1 MNGEAIGVIE
11 TIGMTAA
18 VEAAD
23 SCVKSANVTL
33 IGYELTTGG
42 LVAIKIEGDVG
53 AVKAAI
59 DAGKV
64 SAERIGTVVGTLVIP
79 RPAQNLHKII
89 ESNSTVGIKNTEPEE
104 NLICDK
110 EAQETLVSEKNLE
123 SEKDL
128 IPEEAEEPKENSAPE
143 ETEKLE
149 EDSVS
154 EETEKSEEGSAPEK
168 AEESKENSAPEE
180 TEKSEEGSAPEEA
193 EESKED
199 STPKETKEPEDLAL
213 EKDIELEKDLTPE
226 KDVESDKEKVENTE
240 ESLTLKESME
250 PNNNN
255 SNEEAKEKDAEVTT
269 KKDKA
274 KAENHVSSKKN
285 AKDNEVCNI
294 CRDPACPRRKGQPR
308 HLCLHYKKMG
318 K

>member
-42 LVAIKIEGDVG
+42 LVTIKIKGDVG

-59 DAGKV
+59 DAGRI

-89 ESNSTVGIKNTEPEE
+89 ESNSTVGIKSAEAESE
-104 NLICDK
+104 KNLICDK
-110 EAQETLVSEKNLE
+110 EIEPQETLVSEKNLE
-123 SEKDL
+123 PEGKQVLEKTGKSE
-128 IPEEAEEPKENSAPE
+128 EEPVPE
-143 ETEKLE
+143 ETEEIKE
-149 EDSVS
+149 ESVPEETEEAKEEPVPEETEEAKEEPVPEETEEIKEESVS
-154 EETEKSEEGSAPEK
+154 EETEEPK
-168 AEESKENSAPEE
+168 EESV
-180 TEKSEEGSAPEEA
+180 PEEA
-193 EESKED
+193 EK
-199 STPKETKEPEDLAL
+199 PEDLAL
-213 EKDIELEKDLTPE
+213 EKDIEVEEEKDSTPE
-226 KDVESDKEKVENTE
+226 KDIESE
-240 ESLTLKESME
+240 EGLTLKESTE
-250 PNNNN
+250 PNNSNP
-255 SNEEAKEKDAEVTT
+255 NEETEEKDVEAAV
-269 KKDKA
+269 KKDKG
-274 KAENHVSSKKN
+274 KTGNHVSSKKN
-285 AKDNEVCNI
+285 AKDNEICNI

>member
-42 LVAIKIEGDVG
+42 LVTIKIKGDVG

-59 DAGKV
+59 DAGRI

-89 ESNSTVGIKNTEPEE
+89 ESNSTVGIKSAEAESE
-104 NLICDK
+104 KNLICDK
-110 EAQETLVSEKNLE
+110 EIEPQETLVSEKNLE
-123 SEKDL
+123 PEGKQVLEKTGKSE
-128 IPEEAEEPKENSAPE
+128 EEPVPE
-143 ETEKLE
+143 ETEEIKE
-149 EDSVS
+149 ESVS
-154 EETEKSEEGSAPEK
+154 EETEEPK
-168 AEESKENSAPEE
+168 EESV
-180 TEKSEEGSAPEEA
+180 PEEA
-193 EESKED
+193 EK
-199 STPKETKEPEDLAL
+199 PEDLAL
-213 EKDIELEKDLTPE
+213 EKDIEVEEEKDSTPE
-226 KDVESDKEKVENTE
+226 KDIESE
-240 ESLTLKESME
+240 EDLTLKESTE
-250 PNNNN
+250 PNNSNP
-255 SNEEAKEKDAEVTT
+255 NEETEEKDVEAAV
-269 KKDKA
+269 KKDKG
-274 KAENHVSSKKN
+274 KTGNHVSSKKN
-285 AKDNEVCNI
+285 AKDNEICNI